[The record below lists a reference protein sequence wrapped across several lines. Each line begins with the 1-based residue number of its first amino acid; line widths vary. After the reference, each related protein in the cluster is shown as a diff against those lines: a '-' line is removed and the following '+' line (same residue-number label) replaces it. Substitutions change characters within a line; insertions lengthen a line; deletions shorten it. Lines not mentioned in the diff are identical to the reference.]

1 MPIRPE
7 RLAVSD
13 QLDIDPRLPVWH
25 AFSELFLDT
34 ELQPYDYRDI
44 GNRLRASG
52 YSREELRRIL
62 EDEVAPVFSSNL
74 LSVAG
79 EWTAW
84 TQDEVED
91 IMKRSLRYRIG
102 FSPLWW
108 LSKRMFAG
116 HLREEWDKIPL
127 D

>member
-1 MPIRPE
+1 VSGQFDIE
-7 RLAVSD
+7 R
-13 QLDIDPRLPVWH
+13 RLPVWH

-44 GNRLRASG
+44 GKRLRASG
-52 YSREELRRIL
+52 YPREELKRIL

-84 TQDEVED
+84 TEEEVED
-91 IMKRSLRYRIG
+91 IMKRSLRVRIG
-102 FSPLWW
+102 FSPFWW
-108 LSKRMFAG
+108 LRKRMFAG
-116 HLREEWDKIPL
+116 HLRAEWEKIPL